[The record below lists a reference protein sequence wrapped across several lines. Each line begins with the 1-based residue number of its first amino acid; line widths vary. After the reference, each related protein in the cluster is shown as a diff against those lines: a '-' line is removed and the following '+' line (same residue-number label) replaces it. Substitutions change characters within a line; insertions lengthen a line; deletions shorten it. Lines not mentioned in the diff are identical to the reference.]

1 MELFDI
7 VVLTQD
13 IESKKLKK
21 GSLGTIIEQLS
32 ADIFMVEFVDTKGVT
47 YSTSILSSA
56 QLMKVYYEPVEA

>member
-1 MELFDI
+1 MELLDV

-32 ADIFMVEFVDTKGVT
+32 EDIFMVEFVDTKGIT
-47 YSTSILSSA
+47 YATSILSSA

>member
-47 YSTSILSSA
+47 YATSIFSSA

>member
-1 MELFDI
+1 MELLDV
-7 VVLTQD
+7 VVLTQE

-32 ADIFMVEFVDTKGVT
+32 EDIFMVEFVDTKGVT
-47 YSTSILSSA
+47 YATPILSSE

>member
-1 MELFDI
+1 MELLDV

-32 ADIFMVEFVDTKGVT
+32 KDIFMVEFVDTKGIT
-47 YSTSILSSA
+47 YATSILSSA

>member
-21 GSLGTIIEQLS
+21 GSLGAIIEQLS